1 MTPPRILFR
10 PLLGFVAALMLAAAS
25 LAATARPEAGRYL
38 RAASFDLRKILPDA
52 PADDSLATRA
62 DLEVVLQVQARRTPD
77 QIAVATQFEVLT
89 VFDFDTVLGAW
100 FGVAN
105 LPFTA
110 GFFDQVNAD
119 RAAVSNLGKA
129 IWNRP
134 RPPLLDPR
142 IKPAAAF
149 TTSGSY
155 PSGHATQAFVQAGLL
170 AAAFPEKREALRE
183 HARLIA
189 WSRVIGGV
197 HYPSDIVAGQI
208 LGDRLVEEFLQV
220 PAVREALDRVRAE
233 AVPFLQPAAK

>member
-1 MTPPRILFR
+1 MTPPRFPLR
-10 PLLGFVAALMLAAAS
+10 PFLGFVAAIALIAAPLAAA
-25 LAATARPEAGRYL
+25 TRPEAGRYL

-52 PADDSLATRA
+52 PANDSLTTRA

-77 QIAVATQFEVLT
+77 QIALATKFEVLT

-100 FGVAN
+100 FEAAN

-110 GFFDQVNAD
+110 GFFEQANAD
-119 RAAVSNLGKA
+119 RAAVSNLGKE

-134 RPPLLDPR
+134 RPPVVDPR
-142 IKPAAAF
+142 VKPAAAF
-149 TTSGSY
+149 STSGSY

-170 AAAFPEKREALRE
+170 AAVFPEQREALRE

-208 LGDRLVEEFLQV
+208 LGDRLAEEFLRV
-220 PAVREALDRVRAE
+220 PAVREALDRVRGE
-233 AVPFLQPAAK
+233 AAPFLQPAAK